1 MVAGPAWPTRARALT
16 VVGSLLGAGAVLARP
31 RTPLGTFGY
40 RTWSIYPWWAW
51 VLVAAGVVG
60 GLVMLISASADAGPR
75 RRAAAAVVAVVG
87 AMLGGTGIVA
97 FQHWEPASGMG
108 GYGVGEIPQLE
119 RLSLA
124 LVVLGACATTAAAW
138 QLRADGE
145 LRGHRWG
152 LGSATRVVVGIGVVA
167 LLPFS
172 LMLGDLDADPQ
183 TWGAIG
189 LIYAGPWGV
198 ALVASAWTTRL
209 VAVTLVGTVAGCAC
223 LAAIGPQMADLLDA
237 SADGRFAALAV
248 GLAALTA
255 LSMRTQHGERPGA
268 ERA

>member
-1 MVAGPAWPTRARALT
+1 MVAGTAWPARARALT
-16 VVGSLLGAGAVLARP
+16 VVGCLLGAAAVLARP

-40 RTWSIYPWWAW
+40 RAWSIYPWWAW
-51 VLVAAGVVG
+51 ALVAAGVVG
-60 GLVMLISASADAGPR
+60 GLVMLASGPR

-87 AMLGGTGIVA
+87 AMLTGTGIVA

-108 GYGVGEIPQLE
+108 GYGAGEIPQLE

-124 LVVLGACATTAAAW
+124 LVALAGCATLAAAW

-145 LRGHRWG
+145 LRSDRWG
-152 LGSATRVVVGIGVVA
+152 RRSATRVVVGVGIVV
-167 LLPFS
+167 LLPIG

-198 ALVASAWTTRL
+198 ALVASAWATRL
-209 VAVTLVGTVAGCAC
+209 VTVTLVGTVAGCAA

-237 SADGRFAALAV
+237 SADGRFAVLAV
-248 GLAALTA
+248 GLAGLAA
-255 LSMRTQHGERPGA
+255 ASMRTQDV

>member
-1 MVAGPAWPTRARALT
+1 MVARPAWPARARGLT
-16 VVGSLLGAGAVLARP
+16 VVVCLLGAGAVLARP
-31 RTPLGTFGY
+31 QTPLGTFGY

-51 VLVAAGVVG
+51 ALVAAGVVG
-60 GLVMLISASADAGPR
+60 GLVMLAAGSAVAGRGR
-75 RRAAAAVVAVVG
+75 RAAAAAAVVAVVG
-87 AMLGGTGIVA
+87 AMLTGTGIVA

-124 LVVLGACATTAAAW
+124 LVALAGCTTLAAVW
-138 QLRADGE
+138 QLKADGE
-145 LRGHRWG
+145 LRADRWAP
-152 LGSATRVVVGIGVVA
+152 GSAIRVVIGGGIVV
-167 LLPFS
+167 LLPFG
-172 LMLGDLDADPQ
+172 LMLGDMDADPQ

-209 VAVTLVGTVAGCAC
+209 VTVALLGTVAGCAA

-237 SADGRFAALAV
+237 SADGRFAVLAV
-248 GLAALTA
+248 VLAGLAAV
-255 LSMRTQHGERPGA
+255 SMRPQAGERA
-268 ERA
+268 

>member
-1 MVAGPAWPTRARALT
+1 MVARLAWPARARALT
-16 VVGSLLGAGAVLARP
+16 AVGCLLGAGAVLARP

-40 RTWSIYPWWAW
+40 RTWSIYPWWVWA
-51 VLVAAGVVG
+51 LVAAGVVG
-60 GLVMLISASADAGPR
+60 GLVMLASGSAVAGPR

-87 AMLGGTGIVA
+87 AMLTGTGIVA

-119 RLSLA
+119 RLSLVLVA
-124 LVVLGACATTAAAW
+124 LAGCATLAAAW

-145 LRGHRWG
+145 LRADRWG
-152 LGSATRVVVGIGVVA
+152 RGSATRVIVGVGIVV
-167 LLPFS
+167 LLPFG
-172 LMLGDLDADPQ
+172 LMVGDLDADPQ

-209 VAVTLVGTVAGCAC
+209 VTVTLVGTVTGCAS

-237 SADGRFAALAV
+237 SADRRFAVLAV
-248 GLAALTA
+248 GLAGLAA
-255 LSMRTQHGERPGA
+255 ASMRTRDVK
-268 ERA
+268 RA